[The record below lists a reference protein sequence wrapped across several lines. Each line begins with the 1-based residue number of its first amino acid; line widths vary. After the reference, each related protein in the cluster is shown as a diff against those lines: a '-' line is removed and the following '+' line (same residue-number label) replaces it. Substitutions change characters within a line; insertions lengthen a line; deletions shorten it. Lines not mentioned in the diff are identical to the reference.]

1 MIAHRVERFGPWL
14 AAIGVGLAFVLFLG
28 GGIYSVHHQRSVDQE
43 LCEITV
49 ENRDSTRSS
58 WMAVR
63 DVLLRTI
70 EESDDSEAEKAQD
83 RIRTNA
89 FVDEVLR
96 PIPPLECV
104 NNQPVPKSE

>member
-1 MIAHRVERFGPWL
+1 MSHRVERYGPWL
-14 AAIGVGLAFVLFLG
+14 AAIGVGLAFILFLG
-28 GGIYSVHHQRSVDQE
+28 GGIYSVHHQRGVDQK

-58 WMAVR
+58 WNAVR
-63 DVLLRTI
+63 AVLLRNI
-70 EESDDSEAEKAQD
+70 EQSEDSEAEKAKD

-104 NNQPVPKSE
+104 NNQPVPVS